1 MQVNKSNLIISFPN
15 FIKLSHASTR
25 AKLQVLPETLD
36 IYISFC
42 FRFVIS
48 MVPKF
53 FGTITDTD
61 IRRLFRLL
69 FFNTQLQAAA
79 ITENYKNKN

>member
-1 MQVNKSNLIISFPN
+1 MNVSNHQKNNSVTNASKQIKFIISFPN
-15 FIKLSHASTR
+15 FIKMSHVSTR

-61 IRRLFRLL
+61 IRRLFRFL
-69 FFNTQLQAAA
+69 FF
-79 ITENYKNKN
+79 